1 MAQGGCPGSQLE
13 QPPEL
18 TGRAGGQDAHRED
31 GGDLVQGRDED
42 ANLADAGSEEQ
53 GPRWLSI
60 GFAVTKNLRTQQ
72 PSQGPEALGT
82 SCLSPP
88 VLGTNTREAERG
100 MMCFSSF
107 KGTQGDTRFL
117 LYLSHPDVGTQV
129 QGSSDD
135 P

>member
-42 ANLADAGSEEQ
+42 ANLADAGGEEQ
-53 GPRWLSI
+53 GPRWLSV
-60 GFAVTKNLRTQQ
+60 GFAVAKNLRTQQ
-72 PSQGPEALGT
+72 PSQGPQALGT
-82 SCLSPP
+82 SCLRTST
-88 VLGTNTREAERG
+88 GEAERG
-100 MMCFSSF
+100 MLCFSSF

-117 LYLSHPDVGTQV
+117 LYLSHPDVGTQA